1 MCVYVCVCVSVS
13 DTCPLLLRALHDADA
28 AVELALGIVVDVGVP
43 AAHVGRGVIGLAAG
57 VVGAAVLEQDVRAL
71 LASCPPGVGQRRL
84 AASVPAL
91 DLHAVLRREARE
103 GGGGGRLEKQ

>member
-1 MCVYVCVCVSVS
+1 MEGEEGHSIWNTVCVCVCVCVSVS

-71 LASCPPGVGQRRL
+71 LASCPPGVEIGR
-84 AASVPAL
+84 ASC
-91 DLHAVLRREARE
+91 RERV
-103 GGGGGRLEKQ
+103 